1 MIFADKLIQLRK
13 KAGWSQEELAE
24 QMNVTRQSVSK
35 WEGAQSVP
43 DLEKILRLSQLFGV
57 TTDYLLKDEIEES
70 GAVISMDEP
79 VARRVSMEEANAFLA
94 VKRMTSKWIATATF
108 LCILS
113 PVTLFL
119 LAVASEEYGFNENLA
134 GGLGMIMLFILVAI
148 GVAIFIYSGSKTSA
162 YTYLE
167 EESFET
173 EYGVTGMVRERKE
186 QYRKVYERNNIIG
199 ACLCITALVPFFAG
213 AAFGGENDL
222 LMVGLLSFLFL
233 LVGIGVYF
241 FICGGVIW
249 ASFEKLLQEGDFTK
263 EKKKRGPI
271 VSAIYTAYWLIV
283 TAIFL
288 IYTLPNNSWEY
299 SWIIWAVA
307 GVLFPAVVSIVNAFA
322 KKR

>member
-1 MIFADKLIQLRK
+1 MI
-13 KAGWSQEELAE
+13 
-24 QMNVTRQSVSK
+24 
-35 WEGAQSVP
+35 
-43 DLEKILRLSQLFGV
+43 ILFV
-57 TTDYLLKDEIEES
+57 
-70 GAVISMDEP
+70 
-79 VARRVSMEEANAFLA
+79 
-94 VKRMTSKWIATATF
+94 
-108 LCILS
+108 
-113 PVTLFL
+113 
-119 LAVASEEYGFNENLA
+119 
-134 GGLGMIMLFILVAI
+134 LVAI

-167 EESFET
+167 EECFET
-173 EYGVTGMVRERKE
+173 EYGVTGMVRERRE

-199 ACLCITALVPFFAG
+199 ACLCISALIPFFAG
-213 AAFGGENDL
+213 VAFGGGNDL
-222 LMVGLLSFLFL
+222 LIVGLLSFLFL

-263 EKKKRGPI
+263 EKKKRGSI

-322 KKR
+322 EKR